1 MVGGFVYPLAL
12 HLILLL
18 ARRICL
24 CCSLCYVLLSVCRV
38 EEVISN
44 TAMENSVYV
53 GNLDQSVPLAKMEDV
68 IYELFLQV
76 NTAFG
81 THNEVA
87 HFMSL
92 L

>member
-1 MVGGFVYPLAL
+1 M
-12 HLILLL
+12 
-18 ARRICL
+18 
-24 CCSLCYVLLSVCRV
+24 